1 MHGMYRILHT
11 QKNMWYKLKGELDSC
26 PYNFQKL
33 EICPYNSRNW
43 RFALHILALPELCP
57 FLRMKP
63 SWTHLQHLYFCID
76 QNAPLDKR
84 KRERR
89 TGWSRIHP
97 SPVLFPSPSRVLSP
111 SRLSPSCVLPL
122 SPSTNPRTGEWRQ
135 RAIGSRRATIGS
147 AAATNPNHPCVSSGG
162 DGGALMEGPE
172 SGAPICRTGAATM
185 ENTAPR

>member
-1 MHGMYRILHT
+1 
-11 QKNMWYKLKGELDSC
+11 
-26 PYNFQKL
+26 
-33 EICPYNSRNW
+33 
-43 RFALHILALPELCP
+43 
-57 FLRMKP
+57 
-63 SWTHLQHLYFCID
+63 
-76 QNAPLDKR
+76 
-84 KRERR
+84 
-89 TGWSRIHP
+89 
-97 SPVLFPSPSRVLSP
+97 VLFPSPSCVLSP

-122 SPSTNPRTGEWRQ
+122 SPSTNPRTGEWRRWLVEAGARGDWSWARAATGAR